1 LEFSYGVFIMF
12 LIKEGLMLLLGIET
26 LFSVK
31 SCASWSDL
39 CTAE

>member
-1 LEFSYGVFIMF
+1 MMF

-31 SCASWSDL
+31 SCVSWSDSPFMHG
-39 CTAE
+39 